1 MLTLKNI
8 TKNYVI
14 GELVVRALRGINL
27 SFRDKEFVAILGPSG
42 CGKTT
47 LLNII
52 GGLDRYTTGDLLV
65 DNTSTKEFKDLDWD
79 AYRNMRIGFV
89 FQNYNLISH
98 ISVIQNVELALTISG
113 VSAKERKER
122 AKEVLIQVGLED
134 QLYKRPNQLS
144 GGQMQRVA
152 IARAL
157 VNNPNIILAD
167 EPTGALDSKT
177 STQIMELLRSISE
190 DKLIIMVTHNSAI
203 AERYSNRLIN
213 LLDGEV
219 ISDTKPYTEK
229 EEPLKKEKKTRT
241 SMSFPTALKLSWN
254 NLITK
259 KVRTIITA
267 IAGSIGIIGVALVLS
282 LSNGFSNYIS
292 KLQLDTLA
300 GYPVRI
306 NEFSFIIPQGPP
318 VEDEGDVLFPA
329 TQFLL
334 PYDEPEPNFIQNTI
348 TEDYVDYVKELS
360 STGWTSDLQFYY
372 RVNPNFLFK
381 NDEDVISVI
390 SAPQIGFRQLEANQD
405 FILQQ
410 YDLLYGAYPS
420 DGSLEVVLIVDK
432 YNRLPIEVTNALGF
446 GTNAINFQDIV
457 NLTLKLVP
465 NDLYYQKLSDS
476 VYFLNPDFAGMYDD
490 VDSRTITISGIL
502 RVKDTVES
510 EILDPGIAY
519 TTDLTEYLLDSSES
533 SMIVADQ
540 LNSPTKNILTQQ
552 NILDENALKS
562 WIQFLG
568 GTREVISIDIYP
580 VDFEAKD
587 NITKYLD
594 DWNLDHTEQIVYTDL
609 ADIISSFTDTLINS
623 ISYVLIAFA
632 SISLFV
638 SSIMIG
644 IITYVSVVERTKEIG
659 VLRSIGARKKDI
671 SRVFNAETLI
681 IGFVAGTFGVLITFL
696 LNPIINQVLYK
707 FTEVR
712 NISELEI
719 LSALLLILVSMSLT
733 LIAGLIPARIAS
745 KKDPVVALR
754 TE

>member
-65 DNTSTKEFKDLDWD
+65 DNTSTKEFKDPDWD

-122 AKEVLIQVGLED
+122 AREVLIQVGLED

-177 STQIMELLRSISE
+177 STQIMELLKSISE

-229 EEPLKKEKKTRT
+229 EEPLKKEKKVRT

-334 PYDEPEPNFIQNTI
+334 PYDEPEPNFIQNII
-348 TEDYVDYVKELS
+348 TEDYVNYVKELS
-360 STGWTSDLQFYY
+360 DTLWTSDLQFYY

-410 YDLLYGAYPS
+410 YDLLYGAYPE
-420 DGSLEVVLIVDK
+420 DGTLEVVLIVDK

-465 NDLYYQKLSDS
+465 NDLYYQKFSDS
-476 VYFLNPDFAGMYDD
+476 VYFLNPDFASMYND

-502 RVKDTVES
+502 RVKETVES
-510 EILDPGIAY
+510 EILTPGIAY

-587 NITKYLD
+587 NITNYLD

-733 LIAGLIPARIAS
+733 LVAGLIPARIAS

>member
-1 MLTLKNI
+1 MLTLKDI
-8 TKNYVI
+8 KKNYVI
-14 GELVVRALRGINL
+14 GELTVRALRNINL

-52 GGLDRYTTGDLLV
+52 GGLDRYTSGDLLV
-65 DNTSTKEFKDLDWD
+65 DNISTKEFKDPDWD
-79 AYRNMRIGFV
+79 AYRNQRIGFV

-98 ISVIQNVELALTISG
+98 ISVIQNVELALTLSG
-113 VSAKERKER
+113 VSAKERRER

-134 QLYKRPNQLS
+134 QMNKRPNQLS

-167 EPTGALDSKT
+167 EPTGALDSQT
-177 STQIMELLRSISE
+177 STQIMELLQSISE
-190 DKLIIMVTHNSAI
+190 DKLIIMVTHNKAI
-203 AERYSNRLIN
+203 AEHYSNRLIN

-219 ISDTKPYTEK
+219 ISDTKPYTEIEK
-229 EEPLKKEKKTRT
+229 PLKKEKKAHT
-241 SMSFPTALKLSWN
+241 SMSFPTALRLSFN

-300 GYPVRI
+300 GYPVRV
-306 NEFSFIIPQGPP
+306 NEYSFVIPQGPP
-318 VEDEGDVLFPA
+318 TEDVGDVLFPE
-329 TQFLL
+329 TEFLI
-334 PYDEPEPNFIQNTI
+334 PYDEPEQNLIQNNI
-348 TEDYVDYVKELS
+348 TPEYVEYVKGLS
-360 STGWTSDLQFYY
+360 DTGWTSDLQFYY
-372 RVNPNFLFK
+372 RVNPNLLFQ
-381 NDEDVISVI
+381 NSLDEISVI
-390 SAPQIGFRQLEANQD
+390 SASQIGFRQLEANQS
-405 FILQQ
+405 FIAEQ
-410 YDLLYGAYPS
+410 YDLIYGSYPVE
-420 DGSLEVVLIVDK
+420 GNLEVVLIVDK
-432 YNRLPIEVTNALGF
+432 YNRLPIEVTDALGY
-446 GTNAINFQDIV
+446 GTDPINFSDII
-457 NLTLKLVP
+457 NLTLKLIP
-465 NDLYYQKLSDS
+465 NDLYYQKFSDT
-476 VYFLNPDFAGMYDD
+476 VYFLNPELLDIYNHA
-490 VDSRTITISGIL
+490 DSVEITISGIL
-502 RVKDTVES
+502 RVKDTVTS

-519 TTDLTEYLLDSSES
+519 TNDLTEYLLDDSETSS
-533 SMIVADQ
+533 IVMDQ

-552 NILDENALKS
+552 TIDANSFKML
-562 WIQFLG
+562 IQYLG
-568 GTREVISIDIYP
+568 GTRDVISIDIYP
-580 VDFEAKD
+580 VDFDAKD
-587 NITKYLD
+587 QITEYL
-594 DWNLDHTEQIVYTDL
+594 NTYNETHTDQIIYTDL

-659 VLRSIGARKKDI
+659 VLRSLGARKKDI

-681 IGFVAGTFGVLITFL
+681 IGFVAGTFGVFITFA
-696 LNPIINQVLYK
+696 LNPIINKILYR
-707 FTEVR
+707 FTEV
-712 NISELEI
+712 NDISELEVISAFI
-719 LSALLLILVSMSLT
+719 LIVVSMSLT

>member
-1 MLTLKNI
+1 M
-8 TKNYVI
+8 
-14 GELVVRALRGINL
+14 
-27 SFRDKEFVAILGPSG
+27 
-42 CGKTT
+42 
-47 LLNII
+47 
-52 GGLDRYTTGDLLV
+52 
-65 DNTSTKEFKDLDWD
+65 
-79 AYRNMRIGFV
+79 
-89 FQNYNLISH
+89 
-98 ISVIQNVELALTISG
+98 
-113 VSAKERKER
+113 
-122 AKEVLIQVGLED
+122 
-134 QLYKRPNQLS
+134 
-144 GGQMQRVA
+144 
-152 IARAL
+152 
-157 VNNPNIILAD
+157 
-167 EPTGALDSKT
+167 
-177 STQIMELLRSISE
+177 
-190 DKLIIMVTHNSAI
+190 
-203 AERYSNRLIN
+203 
-213 LLDGEV
+213 DGEV

-348 TEDYVDYVKELS
+348 TEDYVDYIKELS

-476 VYFLNPDFAGMYDD
+476 VYFLNPDFTGMYDD

-552 NILDENALKS
+552 NIFDENALKS

-623 ISYVLIAFA
+623 ISYVLVAFA

>member
-623 ISYVLIAFA
+623 ISYVLVAFA

>member
-1 MLTLKNI
+1 VESK
-8 TKNYVI
+8 
-14 GELVVRALRGINL
+14 
-27 SFRDKEFVAILGPSG
+27 
-42 CGKTT
+42 
-47 LLNII
+47 
-52 GGLDRYTTGDLLV
+52 
-65 DNTSTKEFKDLDWD
+65 
-79 AYRNMRIGFV
+79 
-89 FQNYNLISH
+89 
-98 ISVIQNVELALTISG
+98 SV
-113 VSAKERKER
+113 
-122 AKEVLIQVGLED
+122 
-134 QLYKRPNQLS
+134 
-144 GGQMQRVA
+144 
-152 IARAL
+152 
-157 VNNPNIILAD
+157 
-167 EPTGALDSKT
+167 
-177 STQIMELLRSISE
+177 
-190 DKLIIMVTHNSAI
+190 
-203 AERYSNRLIN
+203 
-213 LLDGEV
+213 
-219 ISDTKPYTEK
+219 
-229 EEPLKKEKKTRT
+229 
-241 SMSFPTALKLSWN
+241 
-254 NLITK
+254 
-259 KVRTIITA
+259 
-267 IAGSIGIIGVALVLS
+267 
-282 LSNGFSNYIS
+282 
-292 KLQLDTLA
+292 
-300 GYPVRI
+300 
-306 NEFSFIIPQGPP
+306 
-318 VEDEGDVLFPA
+318 
-329 TQFLL
+329 
-334 PYDEPEPNFIQNTI
+334 
-348 TEDYVDYVKELS
+348 
-360 STGWTSDLQFYY
+360 
-372 RVNPNFLFK
+372 
-381 NDEDVISVI
+381 
-390 SAPQIGFRQLEANQD
+390 
-405 FILQQ
+405 
-410 YDLLYGAYPS
+410 
-420 DGSLEVVLIVDK
+420 
-432 YNRLPIEVTNALGF
+432 
-446 GTNAINFQDIV
+446 
-457 NLTLKLVP
+457 
-465 NDLYYQKLSDS
+465 
-476 VYFLNPDFAGMYDD
+476 
-490 VDSRTITISGIL
+490 TISGIL

-562 WIQFLG
+562 WIQYLG

-594 DWNLDHTEQIVYTDL
+594 DWNLDHTDQIIYTDL

-719 LSALLLILVSMSLT
+719 LSALLLIFVSMSLT

>member
-8 TKNYVI
+8 KKDYVI

-52 GGLDRYTTGDLLV
+52 GGLDRYTSGDLLV
-65 DNTSTKEFKDLDWD
+65 DSTSTKEFKDPDWD

-219 ISDTKPYTEK
+219 ISDTKPYTE
-229 EEPLKKEKKTRT
+229 EEVPLKKEKKART

-254 NLITK
+254 NLVTK

-348 TEDYVDYVKELS
+348 TEDYVDYVNELS
-360 STGWTSDLQFYY
+360 DTGWTSDLQFYY

-533 SMIVADQ
+533 SMIVIDQ

-552 NILDENALKS
+552 NLLDENALKS

>member
-219 ISDTKPYTEK
+219 ISDTKPYTE
-229 EEPLKKEKKTRT
+229 EEVPLNKEKKART

-623 ISYVLIAFA
+623 ISYVLVAFA

>member
-1 MLTLKNI
+1 M
-8 TKNYVI
+8 
-14 GELVVRALRGINL
+14 
-27 SFRDKEFVAILGPSG
+27 
-42 CGKTT
+42 
-47 LLNII
+47 
-52 GGLDRYTTGDLLV
+52 
-65 DNTSTKEFKDLDWD
+65 
-79 AYRNMRIGFV
+79 
-89 FQNYNLISH
+89 
-98 ISVIQNVELALTISG
+98 
-113 VSAKERKER
+113 
-122 AKEVLIQVGLED
+122 
-134 QLYKRPNQLS
+134 
-144 GGQMQRVA
+144 
-152 IARAL
+152 
-157 VNNPNIILAD
+157 
-167 EPTGALDSKT
+167 
-177 STQIMELLRSISE
+177 
-190 DKLIIMVTHNSAI
+190 
-203 AERYSNRLIN
+203 
-213 LLDGEV
+213 
-219 ISDTKPYTEK
+219 
-229 EEPLKKEKKTRT
+229 
-241 SMSFPTALKLSWN
+241 
-254 NLITK
+254 
-259 KVRTIITA
+259 
-267 IAGSIGIIGVALVLS
+267 
-282 LSNGFSNYIS
+282 
-292 KLQLDTLA
+292 
-300 GYPVRI
+300 
-306 NEFSFIIPQGPP
+306 
-318 VEDEGDVLFPA
+318 
-329 TQFLL
+329 
-334 PYDEPEPNFIQNTI
+334 
-348 TEDYVDYVKELS
+348 
-360 STGWTSDLQFYY
+360 
-372 RVNPNFLFK
+372 
-381 NDEDVISVI
+381 
-390 SAPQIGFRQLEANQD
+390 
-405 FILQQ
+405 
-410 YDLLYGAYPS
+410 
-420 DGSLEVVLIVDK
+420 VLIVDK

-476 VYFLNPDFAGMYDD
+476 VYFLNPDFTGMYDD

-623 ISYVLIAFA
+623 ISYVLVAFA